1 MGARGE
7 TLARQFEAKAQEATT
22 AIEGLSD
29 ADWRKVTNAEQWP
42 VGVVAHHIATAHAG
56 LSGLVKLLAD
66 GKPGPGIT
74 MNILHELNAKHAR
87 EFASCTKTETVA
99 LLKANA
105 AAAAA
110 TLRGIGDTDFD
121 RSGTV
126 LAGMPPVSAGQ
137 LAAGLL
143 CTHIDEHLGSIKATV
158 GA

>member
-1 MGARGE
+1 MPFRLRL
-7 TLARQFEAKAQEATT
+7 TLAL
-22 AIEGLSD
+22 LS
-29 ADWRKVTNAEQWP
+29 AAVFPLAGF
-42 VGVVAHHIATAHAG
+42 GVVLLTRF
-56 LSGLVKLLAD
+56 SGGGEDPTLTGALV
-66 GKPGPGIT
+66 
-74 MNILHELNAKHAR
+74 
-87 EFASCTKTETVA
+87 FAI
-99 LLKANA
+99 A
-105 AAAAA
+105 AAAILGVLLALILAADLTSPLRAIAAAVA

>member
-7 TLARQFEAKAQEATT
+7 TLARQFEAKAEEATT
-22 AIEGLSD
+22 VIERLSD
-29 ADWRKVTNAEQWP
+29 ADWQKVTKAEQWP
-42 VGVVAHHIATAHAG
+42 VGVVAHHIAMGHAG
-56 LSGLVKLLAD
+56 LSGIVKLLAD

-74 MNILHELNAKHAR
+74 MKILDEMNAKHAR
-87 EFASCTKTETVA
+87 EFASCTKAETVA

-105 AAAAA
+105 AAAAV

-137 LAAGLL
+137 VAGGLL
-143 CTHIDEHLGSIKATV
+143 CSHVDEHLGSIKATV

>member
-22 AIEGLSD
+22 AIERLSE
-29 ADWRKVTNAEQWP
+29 ADWQKVTKAEQWP
-42 VGVVAHHIATAHAG
+42 VGVVAHHIATGHAG

-74 MNILHELNAKHAR
+74 MKVLDEMNAKHAK
-87 EFASCTKTETVA
+87 EFANCTKAETVT

-110 TLRGIGDTDFD
+110 TLRSIGDGDFD
-121 RSGTV
+121 RSGTLV
-126 LAGMPPVSAGQ
+126 AGMPPVSAGQ
-137 LAAGLL
+137 VAGGLL
-143 CTHIDEHLGSIKATV
+143 CTHIDDHLRSIEATV